1 MSRTRTPNAKY
12 RFGATQD
19 IGCITNGL
27 RFIHSSW
34 KTSIQNGENLYRQFP
49 VRFAVKPITKP
60 RPAPMLRK
68 WGFENQ
74 PNKKRSDLIIGAF
87 YFSKSQ

>member
-1 MSRTRTPNAKY
+1 MSHKRTPNAKY
-12 RFGATQD
+12 RFGATQG

-27 RFIHSSW
+27 GFIHSSW
-34 KTSIQNGENLYRQFP
+34 KTSTPNGANLYRQFP

-60 RPAPMLRK
+60 RHAPMPRK

-74 PNKKRSDLIIGAF
+74 PNKKSSDYQIGAF
-87 YFSKSQ
+87 YFSRSQ